1 MAITDNSYTNS
12 YIRITGCLVN
22 YDKELYQV
30 QDDFT
35 NKKYVYWN
43 RENPYKFEFSDK
55 MLDKGNTRFLIII
68 NDNGVHTEYKNYSD
82 IFSITFDGDS
92 VKNIQKEIYALYEN
106 DKEFGDRFVA
116 VEKDVDGI
124 RQTVGLIQ
132 EDTNHMKEN
141 ISFIEQR
148 ADNINLFVKEVTKKF
163 NNSQESIKL
172 REEVNK
178 TIIKL
183 NEDLGLFSSNI
194 VGYFEDDEITD
205 IEKEQIYT
213 QIELM
218 ENDKVNV
225 YIQLQKIIDKCQS
238 NNDNVSISAINS
250 SKTALD
256 NAHNNLKSI
265 IDSVVLDS
273 IVTNSER
280 VLVINCFSKYNLRI
294 NELKNT
300 LDVIFLKEAGGSISE
315 EFAGINIKF
324 DEINLSV
331 KKINSDIGEISSE
344 IKIMNDEILLKVNE
358 GDLSSMIEQRYNSVK
373 IAFNKINSAAVTIDY
388 RGLTVLNGSIACD
401 CLTTPAGHEPI
412 IRLFEDSSASIT
424 LDARESNGA
433 VKGSAIRLKYNENYL
448 FINRLGANIFVDGEV
463 RLQVKE
469 DDAFIKCGSARFCFT
484 NDPFSFFPD
493 QSRTDLGQSYNTW
506 RNVYCDTLRCDD
518 VRSTSDNKF
527 KENIN
532 YISIAKRK
540 QFKRSFLMDT
550 ETPFLDFLKNELKVA
565 TFNYKNFSEEDGN
578 NQQIGFIA
586 NDIKDSKIGST
597 FIYDYGEEIGLK
609 FSMAG
614 YITVIAAALQEEII
628 KREELEVKINQIESV
643 LCEGV

>member
-43 RENPYKFEFSDK
+43 RENPYKFEFSNK

-124 RQTVGLIQ
+124 SQTVGLIQ

-163 NNSQESIKL
+163 NNSQEAIKL

-218 ENDKVNV
+218 ENDKANV

-265 IDSVVLDS
+265 IDSVVVDS

-300 LDVIFLKEAGGSISE
+300 LDVIFLKEAGGSVSE
-315 EFAGINIKF
+315 EFAGINVKF
-324 DEINLSV
+324 DEVNLSV

-344 IKIMNDEILLKVNE
+344 IKLMNDEILLKVNE

-373 IAFNKINSAAVTIDY
+373 IAFNKINS
-388 RGLTVLNGSIACD
+388 
-401 CLTTPAGHEPI
+401 
-412 IRLFEDSSASIT
+412 
-424 LDARESNGA
+424 
-433 VKGSAIRLKYNENYL
+433 VKWLL
-448 FINRLGANIFVDGEV
+448 
-463 RLQVKE
+463 
-469 DDAFIKCGSARFCFT
+469 
-484 NDPFSFFPD
+484 
-493 QSRTDLGQSYNTW
+493 
-506 RNVYCDTLRCDD
+506 
-518 VRSTSDNKF
+518 
-527 KENIN
+527 
-532 YISIAKRK
+532 
-540 QFKRSFLMDT
+540 
-550 ETPFLDFLKNELKVA
+550 
-565 TFNYKNFSEEDGN
+565 
-578 NQQIGFIA
+578 
-586 NDIKDSKIGST
+586 
-597 FIYDYGEEIGLK
+597 
-609 FSMAG
+609 
-614 YITVIAAALQEEII
+614 
-628 KREELEVKINQIESV
+628 
-643 LCEGV
+643 

>member
-1 MAITDNSYTNS
+1 MMAITDNSYTNS

-43 RENPYKFEFSDK
+43 RENPYKFEFSNK

-124 RQTVGLIQ
+124 SQTVGLIQ

-163 NNSQESIKL
+163 NNSQEAIKL

-218 ENDKVNV
+218 ENDKANV

-265 IDSVVLDS
+265 IDSVVVDS

-300 LDVIFLKEAGGSISE
+300 LDVIFLKEAGGSVSE
-315 EFAGINIKF
+315 EFAGINVKF
-324 DEINLSV
+324 DEVNLSV
-331 KKINSDIGEISSE
+331 KK
-344 IKIMNDEILLKVNE
+344 
-358 GDLSSMIEQRYNSVK
+358 
-373 IAFNKINSAAVTIDY
+373 
-388 RGLTVLNGSIACD
+388 
-401 CLTTPAGHEPI
+401 
-412 IRLFEDSSASIT
+412 
-424 LDARESNGA
+424 
-433 VKGSAIRLKYNENYL
+433 
-448 FINRLGANIFVDGEV
+448 
-463 RLQVKE
+463 
-469 DDAFIKCGSARFCFT
+469 
-484 NDPFSFFPD
+484 
-493 QSRTDLGQSYNTW
+493 
-506 RNVYCDTLRCDD
+506 
-518 VRSTSDNKF
+518 
-527 KENIN
+527 
-532 YISIAKRK
+532 
-540 QFKRSFLMDT
+540 
-550 ETPFLDFLKNELKVA
+550 
-565 TFNYKNFSEEDGN
+565 
-578 NQQIGFIA
+578 
-586 NDIKDSKIGST
+586 
-597 FIYDYGEEIGLK
+597 
-609 FSMAG
+609 
-614 YITVIAAALQEEII
+614 
-628 KREELEVKINQIESV
+628 
-643 LCEGV
+643 

>member
-116 VEKDVDGI
+116 VEKDIDGI
-124 RQTVGLIQ
+124 RQTVGLIE

-178 TIIKL
+178 TIIEL
-183 NEDLGLFSSNI
+183 NKDLGLFSSNI

-205 IEKEQIYT
+205 IEKEQIHT
-213 QIELM
+213 QIELV

-225 YIQLQKIIDKCQS
+225 YIQLQKIIDKCQN

-300 LDVIFLKEAGGSISE
+300 LDVIFLKEAGGSVSE
-315 EFAGINIKF
+315 EFAGINVKF

-344 IKIMNDEILLKVNE
+344 IKLMNDEILLKVSE

-401 CLTTPAGHEPI
+401 CLTTPSGHEPI
-412 IRLFEDSSASIT
+412 IRLFEDSSANIT

-448 FINRLGANIFVDGEV
+448 FINRLGANIFVNDEV
-463 RLQVKE
+463 RLQVKQ
-469 DDAFIKCGSARFCFT
+469 DDAFVKSGNARFCFT
-484 NDPFSFFPD
+484 NDPYSFFPD
-493 QSRTDLGQSYNTW
+493 QNKTDLGQSYNTW

-518 VRSTSDNKF
+518 VRSTSDSKF

-532 YISIAKRK
+532 YISTAKGKLFR
-540 QFKRSFLMDT
+540 RSFLMDV

-628 KREELEVKINQIESV
+628 KREELEVKINQIESI
-643 LCEGV
+643 LYKGV